1 MAKFTLRGFF
11 PELRD
16 FFRKMLRG
24 FFRELRDFFPNTK
37 PFWEIVLGSVLA
49 SLLAAVALHLQWIA
63 TNVTG
68 DILIIIILAVCYGL
82 YLLRHFSRLAYG
94 CLEIIVGIYIIIGI
108 MTRKPGLVEPD
119 LLMVQLAAG
128 MYVII
133 RGFDNF
139 AQSAPFAGGGAAFMA
154 VWDLIKTRLRKTNC

>member
-68 DILIIIILAVCYGL
+68 TTRRIIIILAACYGL
-82 YLLRHFSRLAYG
+82 YLVRRFSRLAYG
-94 CLEIIVGIYIIIGI
+94 TLEIDSWNVRHHRHDEQE
-108 MTRKPGLVEPD
+108 T
-119 LLMVQLAAG
+119 
-128 MYVII
+128 
-133 RGFDNF
+133 
-139 AQSAPFAGGGAAFMA
+139 
-154 VWDLIKTRLRKTNC
+154 